1 MQLTVITG
9 AAVKAKEAG
18 FSATSF
24 EDTEAI
30 EGNTT
35 AYIKRR

>member
-9 AAVKAKEAG
+9 AVVRAKEAI

-24 EDTEAI
+24 EDEEAI
-30 EGNTT
+30 AGNTT
-35 AYIKRR
+35 AYVKRK